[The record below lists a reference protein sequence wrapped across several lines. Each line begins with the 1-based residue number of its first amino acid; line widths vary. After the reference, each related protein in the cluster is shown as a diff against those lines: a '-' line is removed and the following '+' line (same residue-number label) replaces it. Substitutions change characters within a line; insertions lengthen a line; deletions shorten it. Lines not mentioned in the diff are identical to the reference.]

1 MSTELINRLTEDIL
15 MHPENIAG
23 VSESTE
29 LTLTAVEARRLIENV
44 VEETKK
50 HIAKTLVAK
59 RFNMIETL
67 YEHGFVE
74 TDDAEELERLVLAS
88 LEEL

>member
-1 MSTELINRLTEDIL
+1 MSNNQELVKRLTDEYRGK
-15 MHPENIAG
+15 H
-23 VSESTE
+23 
-29 LTLTAVEARRLIENV
+29 LTLTTDEIRSIVENV
-44 VEETKK
+44 IEKTKK

-67 YEHGFVE
+67 YEHGYVE

>member
-1 MSTELINRLTEDIL
+1 MSSNQELVNRLTDEYRDK
-15 MHPENIAG
+15 H
-23 VSESTE
+23 
-29 LTLTAVEARRLIENV
+29 LTLTTDEIRSIVANVIEK
-44 VEETKK
+44 TKK

-59 RFNMIETL
+59 RFNLIETL

>member
-1 MSTELINRLTEDIL
+1 MSSNQELVNRLTDEYRDK
-15 MHPENIAG
+15 H
-23 VSESTE
+23 
-29 LTLTAVEARRLIENV
+29 LTLTTDEIHSIVENV
-44 VEETKK
+44 IEKTKK

-59 RFNMIETL
+59 RFNLIETL